1 MPNHSPAAPVTAET
15 SGTEPPAPATAAP
28 RRLLQATTPSLGVR
42 LWIEGDEVVLQTA
55 TEGGRGTASMLVLL
69 PVEWE
74 SPSRIRQLVDLD
86 SLICPRKGDEH
97 GDALHFRWPAT
108 TLSTPFQTRF
118 TGANW
123 RELSQGQPWVLL
135 LLLFDKPDTAQAES
149 GAAADWLAAVKEFFK
164 RGQSPAWLRRGL
176 VYLDSQ
182 DVPISAVQAG
192 AVPTGAA
199 LARAAQTGDAQ
210 ADAAQGAPVRAPAP
224 FTFALASC
232 HYPAGLVD
240 GTPQNYQ
247 PGGAQWPGPADA
259 ALLRLARRLDQVDD
273 PARPSLLV
281 LAGDQIYADAT
292 AGLFDPRAGTSP
304 QNQASLR
311 DAADWLRV
319 PYQNLYGSVGAQ
331 SVLGRLRSFMV
342 ADDHEIDDNWEP
354 LPAPAAPSAER
365 NNQALRS
372 AGRQAYLRY
381 QRNLPQ
387 ATLLQVLWQEQ
398 SHRGIPFFL
407 ADTRTERGARK
418 AAWDPCLPRIMGCQ
432 QTARLNA
439 WLAEA
444 PERPAFFVSP
454 SMLLPRR
461 RRSATQLRAALH
473 SDAWCGYPA
482 SLHAL
487 LARVCQLGRSNLVFL
502 SGDEHLSCVVEATIT
517 DLQQPGRQVKL
528 HSVHSSGLYAPYPF
542 ANAVPEEFALPDA
555 WEFSDP
561 ADPADPAPRYR
572 CEVRLCQ
579 PWAPGDGFALLRLA
593 PPAQGDGG
601 GDWQLSVAFD
611 RAAAPDG
618 ACPKENPG
626 PTLWP
631 CPPLKLQPGP
641 GGPKSALQ

>member
-1 MPNHSPAAPVTAET
+1 MPENSPAASNTRIATPAA
-15 SGTEPPAPATAAP
+15 APAAPAAAVAGAQ
-28 RRLLQATTPSLGVR
+28 RRLWQATTPSLGVR
-42 LWIEGDEVVLQTA
+42 LWIENDEVCLQIA
-55 TEGGRGTASMLVLL
+55 TEGGRGTAAKLVLL

-74 SPSRIRQLVDLD
+74 GQSRIR
-86 SLICPRKGDEH
+86 SLIDLAEFADPSPAGRHRFG
-97 GDALHFRWPAT
+97 LHFRSPPK
-108 TLSTPFQTRF
+108 TLSTPFPARF
-118 TGANW
+118 FGKQWT
-123 RELSQGQPWVLL
+123 ELSLDQPWVLVL
-135 LLLFDKPDTAQAES
+135 MLFDKPDTAQLNT
-149 GAAADWLAAVKEFFK
+149 GAPSDELAAVEAFFSEV
-164 RGQSPAWLRRGL
+164 QPPAWLRRGL
-176 VYLDSQ
+176 VYLDTR
-182 DVPISAVQAG
+182 DVPDSKALPAAARVAAASSAE
-192 AVPTGAA
+192 
-199 LARAAQTGDAQ
+199 
-210 ADAAQGAPVRAPAP
+210 P
-224 FTFALASC
+224 FSFALGSC

-240 GTPQNYQ
+240 GTPQGYQ
-247 PGGAQWPGPADA
+247 PGGTQWPGPADA

-273 PARPSLLV
+273 PDRPSLLV

-342 ADDHEIDDNWEP
+342 PDDHEIDDNWEP

-365 NNQALRS
+365 YNQALRS

-381 QRNLPQ
+381 QRNLPE
-387 ATLLQVLWQEQ
+387 AALLQVLWQDQ
-398 SHRGIPFFL
+398 NHRGIPFFL

-418 AAWDPCLPRIMGCQ
+418 AAWDPCLPRIMGCL

-454 SMLLPRR
+454 SLLLPRR
-461 RRSATQLRAALH
+461 RRSAAQPRAALH
-473 SDAWCGYPA
+473 SDAWCGYPG

-487 LARVCQLGRSNLVFL
+487 LAKVCQLGRSNLVFL

-517 DLQQPGRQVKL
+517 DLRQAGRQVKL

-561 ADPADPAPRYR
+561 ADPADPALRYR
-572 CEVRLCQ
+572 CQVRLCQ

-601 GDWQLSVAFD
+601 GDWQLSVSFD
-611 RAAAPDG
+611 RAAAPVS
-618 ACPKENPG
+618 ACRKEDPG
-626 PTLWP
+626 PALRSS
-631 CPPLKLQPGP
+631 PPLILQPGP
-641 GGPKSALQ
+641 GPGPVRQSAPQSPGC